1 MLPSILTPAL
11 GLFAWTLVAFIIVFL
26 ILKKFAWKPILNML
40 SERETTIANNIAAAE
55 KVRAEMASMQAENE
69 KLLAQ
74 AREERTQLL
83 KEAKETKDKIINE
96 AKEQAKV
103 EADKI
108 LVNAHAQIAQQRN
121 AALVEVKNEIGN
133 LAIEVAEKVLRK
145 EFAEASSQREYAKS
159 LAAEISLN

>member
-1 MLPSILTPAL
+1 MELLTPAF
-11 GLFAWTLVAFIIVFL
+11 GLFAWTLVAFVIVFL
-26 ILKKFAWKPILNML
+26 LLKKFAWKPILTML
-40 SERETTIANNIAAAE
+40 TERETTIANNIAAAE

-83 KEAKETKDKIINE
+83 KEAKETKDRIINE
-96 AKEQAKV
+96 AKDQAKT

-108 LVNAHAQIAQQRN
+108 IAAAHMQIEQQRN
-121 AALVEVKNEIGN
+121 AALVAVKNEIGN

-145 EFAEASSQREYAKS
+145 EFAEGSEQRSYAKA
-159 LAAEISLN
+159 LASEITLN